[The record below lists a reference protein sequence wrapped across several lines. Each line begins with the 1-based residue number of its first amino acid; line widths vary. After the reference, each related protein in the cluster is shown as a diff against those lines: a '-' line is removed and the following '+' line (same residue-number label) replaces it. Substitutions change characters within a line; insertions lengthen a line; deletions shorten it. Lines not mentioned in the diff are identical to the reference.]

1 MLSLYNVRSLQLYF
15 FGVKYP
21 LKQRNVNF
29 HMKIYSSKTVNLDD
43 YLTFVSTSYSLMHE
57 HICTLSVVLRFGN
70 ALNFTNRI
78 CNCEQYA
85 NSSITQTSSNL
96 EKTHYL

>member
-1 MLSLYNVRSLQLYF
+1 
-15 FGVKYP
+15 
-21 LKQRNVNF
+21 
-29 HMKIYSSKTVNLDD
+29 MKMYSSKTVNLDD
-43 YLTFVSTSYSLMHE
+43 YLTFVSTTYSLMHE
-57 HICTLSVVLRFGN
+57 HICTLSFVLRFGN

-96 EKTHYL
+96 KKTLSLE